1 MKKYI
6 ITLILFLIS
15 FSLYAQNAVALYRSL
30 INLETATICR
40 TITVP
45 KNLAVEVINV
55 GDMQS
60 LNKYNLQSLNCDI
73 QLSIE
78 RALAEHSIKSPEMIY
93 GPFKYVRGIST
104 IARNVNFVDE
114 RYVNLWGKINE
125 TTGYNG
131 IHHLISRATIKRLH
145 ADLKASGNK
154 VSLMEM
160 ENNAPSIFHPL
171 HGNPEYQAIFHDA
184 DKQYDDYQKYGMK
197 FTVLRLLGRI
207 NFVNIG
213 AGLKPM
219 PKWYIQGILA
229 EAELWT
235 KYYGLIWER

>member
-6 ITLILFLIS
+6 VTLILFLIPVI
-15 FSLYAQNAVALYRSL
+15 FCAQNAVTLYRSL
-30 INLETATICR
+30 INLESATICR

-45 KNLAVEVINV
+45 KVLAVEAINV

-60 LNKYNLQSLNCDI
+60 LNKYNLESIDCEL

-78 RALAEHSIKSPEMIY
+78 RALSLHSIKSPETIY

-104 IARNVNFVDE
+104 IARNQDFVDE
-114 RYVNLWGKINE
+114 RYIEFWKKINE

-131 IHHLISRATIKRLH
+131 IHHLINRATIKKLH
-145 ADLKASGNK
+145 ADLKAQGNN

-160 ENNAPSIFHPL
+160 ETNAPSIFHPL
-171 HGNPEYQAIFHDA
+171 HGNPEYQEIFHNA

-197 FTVLRLLGRI
+197 FTILRLLARI
-207 NFVNIG
+207 NFLNIG

-219 PKWYIQGILA
+219 PAWYIKGILT

-235 KYYGLIWER
+235 KYYGLIWEK